1 MPLTLSTFDLGAEVA
16 QIIEDAISGAV
27 PRLQDAAVAPAEASP
42 DLLKLASLRDDV
54 SAGAIAT
61 GTAAILA
68 RRNRQTT
75 ADLEDEFGDEIA
87 PRRRRGTR

>member
-27 PRLQDAAVAPAEASP
+27 PQLQAAAVAPTEASP
-42 DLLKLASLRDDV
+42 DLLKLASLRDD
-54 SAGAIAT
+54 AAGGAIA
-61 GTAAILA
+61 AAILA

-75 ADLEDEFGDEIA
+75 TELEDEFGDELA